1 MKSMVKRLVSLSAC
15 CFATTLSLAGCSM
28 LPHSGP
34 SASAMRDADLRHFVV
49 LVITPAHAVDMA
61 TTEKKRES
69 RQLQESLETLRTWGR
84 TAPQANR
91 ITVGD
96 HLSVTLWTNQM
107 NLFNGTTLAAPLN
120 KAVLGRFVVD
130 SQGKI
135 MIPYVGLVNA
145 RGLTLTAL
153 EQKLNH
159 RYARTRQFIAP
170 YTSVHWS
177 TQGHLQGVLISG
189 NVRHPGLVAWH
200 PGGLRLAEIIAHA
213 APEAAL
219 QTGPSEQFAHP
230 ETFVTVAYRG
240 YQMRLPIAV
249 VWVHHLHVAPGSHI
263 VVSQMAGN
271 KITLLGG
278 GIMKQGNFAFAQPP
292 SLNTVIA
299 AAGGLNTNTA
309 NDREIFVMRPPLSR
323 NSKAQL
329 MVLRWNTAR
338 GFLASQEMPL
348 HNGDVVY
355 VPTAPVVSLQKAVQ
369 IFSGFLLPPALL
381 ASAIKW

>member
-1 MKSMVKRLVSLSAC
+1 MELFTMKSRVKRLVSLSAY
-15 CFATTLSLAGCSM
+15 CFATTLSLTGCSM

-49 LVITPAHAVDMA
+49 LVVTPAHAEDMA
-61 TTEKKRES
+61 TAERKQES

-84 TAPQANR
+84 DASQANR
-91 ITVGD
+91 IAVGD
-96 HLSVTLWTNQM
+96 RLSVTLWTNQM
-107 NLFNGTTLAAPLN
+107 NLFNGNTLASPLN
-120 KAVLGRFVVD
+120 KAVLGKFVVD
-130 SQGKI
+130 SHGKI
-135 MIPYVGLVNA
+135 MLPYVGLVSA

-153 EQKLNH
+153 EQRLNH
-159 RYARTRQFIAP
+159 RYTHTRQFIAP

-200 PGGLRLAEIIAHA
+200 PGGLKLAEIIAHA

-240 YQMRLPIAV
+240 YQMRLPIAA

-278 GIMKQGNFAFAQPP
+278 GHYETGKFCFCSTTEPEYGYCRSWRIEYKYRQ
-292 SLNTVIA
+292 
-299 AAGGLNTNTA
+299 
-309 NDREIFVMRPPLSR
+309 
-323 NSKAQL
+323 
-329 MVLRWNTAR
+329 
-338 GFLASQEMPL
+338 
-348 HNGDVVY
+348 
-355 VPTAPVVSLQKAVQ
+355 
-369 IFSGFLLPPALL
+369 
-381 ASAIKW
+381 